1 MVTNFQRII
10 EFVSE
15 NYTFLAILILGIFGS
30 FAIFL
35 STKMNRYRFPDW
47 WNWKRRVVKNIIAFW
62 VILIALKIILKG
74 VS

>member
-15 NYTFLAILILGIFGS
+15 KYTFLAILILGIFGS

-35 STKMNRYRFPDW
+35 STKMNRFRFPDW
-47 WNWKRRVVKNIIAFW
+47 WNWKRRVVKNIITFW

>member
-15 NYTFLAILILGIFGS
+15 KYTFLAILILGIFGS

-47 WNWKRRVVKNIIAFW
+47 WNWKRRGVKNIITFW

>member
-15 NYTFLAILILGIFGS
+15 KYTFLAILILGIFGS

-47 WNWKRRVVKNIIAFW
+47 WNWKRRVAKNIITFW

>member
-1 MVTNFQRII
+1 
-10 EFVSE
+10 
-15 NYTFLAILILGIFGS
+15 LILGIFGS

-47 WNWKRRVVKNIIAFW
+47 WNWKRRVAKNIITFW

>member
-10 EFVSE
+10 EFLSE
-15 NYTFLAILILGIFGS
+15 KYTFLAILILGIFGS

-35 STKMNRYRFPDW
+35 STKMNRYRCPDW
-47 WNWKRRVVKNIIAFW
+47 WNWKRRVAKNIITFW
-62 VILIALKIILKG
+62 VILIALKILLKG